1 MNCGHNVVI
10 KVTPVQEHVDITLL
24 TFYVNTL
31 ILMYMMYLSANR
43 FHPGKNSILGF
54 SSLYF
59 LGTTMEIK
67 LIRKVF
73 VCVVPVNCMFF
84 LII

>member
-1 MNCGHNVVI
+1 MVI
-10 KVTPVQEHVDITLL
+10 KVTPVQEHVDIILL
-24 TFYVNTL
+24 TFYANTL

-59 LGTTMEIK
+59 LGTIMEIK

-73 VCVVPVNCMFF
+73 VCVVTVSCMFF
-84 LII
+84 VII